1 PVIMNDIA
9 KNPIGT
15 ISTIATGSVGATE
28 TSAIVTP
35 TATSHTPRP
44 CIDGRELRFAA
55 RIAPTNEPRPAAAES
70 TPNAPGPA
78 WNGRVAS
85 SGTSTCH
92 SKTNVNTIAITTS
105 GRRRASV
112 SHT

>member
-1 PVIMNDIA
+1 MNDIA

-35 TATSHTPRP
+35 TATSQTPRP
-44 CIDGRELRFAA
+44 CIEGREFRFAA
-55 RIAPTNEPRPAAAES
+55 RIAPMNDPSPAAAES
-70 TPNAPGPA
+70 RANARAPA
-78 WNGRVAS
+78 WKVWFAS

-92 SKTNVNTIAITTS
+92 SNTNVNTIAITTN
-105 GRRRASV
+105 GRRSASV
-112 SHT
+112 SQT